1 MAEDVTYYAIV
12 DVGKGADDPV
22 GLARR
27 RVLDNGGILDEALQR
42 DRSWAR
48 SSAIVEWKRGDLS
61 FKLIE
66 IGEDDAQRVTER
78 LSQGASEPT

>member
-12 DVGKGADDPV
+12 DVGKGTDDPV

-66 IGEDDAQRVTER
+66 ISNDEAERISER
-78 LSQGASEPT
+78 LGEGAR

>member
-22 GLARR
+22 GLVRR

-42 DRSWAR
+42 DGSWAR

-61 FKLIE
+61 FKLVE
-66 IGEDDAQRVTER
+66 ISEGEAQRVSER
-78 LSQGASEPT
+78 LSQGAP

>member
-48 SSAIVEWKRGDLS
+48 SSAIVEWNRGDLS
-61 FKLIE
+61 FKLVE
-66 IGEDDAQRVTER
+66 ISEDEAQRVSDR
-78 LSQGASEPT
+78 LSQTAP

>member
-1 MAEDVTYYAIV
+1 MAEGVTYYAIV

-61 FKLIE
+61 FKLVE
-66 IGEDDAQRVTER
+66 VGDDEAQRISER
-78 LSQGASEPT
+78 LSHGAS

>member
-61 FKLIE
+61 FKLVE

-78 LSQGASEPT
+78 LSQGAP

>member
-66 IGEDDAQRVTER
+66 IGEDDAQLVTER
-78 LSQGASEPT
+78 LSQGAP

>member
-48 SSAIVEWKRGDLS
+48 SSAVVEWKRGDLS

-66 IGEDDAQRVTER
+66 ISQDEAQRVTER
-78 LSQGASEPT
+78 LSQGTQ